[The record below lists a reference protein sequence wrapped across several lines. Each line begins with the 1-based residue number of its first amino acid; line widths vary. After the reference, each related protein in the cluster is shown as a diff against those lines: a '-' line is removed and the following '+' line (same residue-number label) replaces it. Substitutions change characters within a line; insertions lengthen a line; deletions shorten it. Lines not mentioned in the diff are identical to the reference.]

1 MAATISGVGN
11 PKPLQNPLMSTLTL
25 KQEEIAEL
33 AYSLYVQEGCQ
44 HGRDVEYWLRAEK
57 QLGGRFFTEP
67 APAGV
72 KAAKKPAPKKAV
84 VAPVKKPVAKKAAEV
99 PAKKAAK
106 KKA

>member
-1 MAATISGVGN
+1 
-11 PKPLQNPLMSTLTL
+11 MSTLTL

-33 AYSLYVQEGCQ
+33 AYSLYVQDGCQ

-57 QLGGRFFTEP
+57 QLGGHFFTQPVAAKSAQAE
-67 APAGV
+67 V
-72 KAAKKPAPKKAV
+72 KAAKKPAPKKAE

-99 PAKKAAK
+99 PAKKAVK

>member
-1 MAATISGVGN
+1 
-11 PKPLQNPLMSTLTL
+11 MSTLTH

-33 AYSLYVQEGCQ
+33 AYSLYVQDGCQ

-57 QLGGRFFTEP
+57 QLGGHFFADP
-67 APAGV
+67 APVGV

-84 VAPVKKPVAKKAAEV
+84 TASVKKPVAKKAAEM
-99 PAKKAAK
+99 PAKKAVK

>member
-1 MAATISGVGN
+1 
-11 PKPLQNPLMSTLTL
+11 MSTLTL

-57 QLGGRFFTEP
+57 QLGGHFFTEP
-67 APAGV
+67 AARKSAPAEV
-72 KAAKKPAPKKAV
+72 KAAKKPAPKKAE
-84 VAPVKKPVAKKAAEV
+84 VAPVKKPVAKKATEA
-99 PAKKAAK
+99 PARKAAK